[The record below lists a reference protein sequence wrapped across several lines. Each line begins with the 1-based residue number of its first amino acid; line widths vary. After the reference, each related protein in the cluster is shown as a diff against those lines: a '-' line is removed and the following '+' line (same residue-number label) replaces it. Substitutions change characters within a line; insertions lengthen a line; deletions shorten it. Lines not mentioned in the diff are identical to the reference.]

1 MAGGYD
7 VIVIGGG
14 LGGLIAAGL
23 VARAG
28 RKTLLIERNHDVGG
42 AASTYKVGGLVIEG
56 SLHETSDPRD
66 PIDPKHRVLTR
77 LGVLDEVDW
86 VPTGAIYEVRGGPVG
101 EPFVLPEGFAPAR
114 HALVERF
121 PSAAAGVR
129 SVLGEMERIATGL
142 GTLSRGRQ
150 AFRNPMEGLL
160 ALARLSPVVKSWRRS
175 VAERFDRGF
184 GDNEA
189 VKCAFAANLLI
200 ITMIP
205 ARCGGSFSPSRKAD
219 TWARAVATSGVA
231 PSA

>member
-42 AASTYKVGGLVIEG
+42 AATTYKAGGLVVEA
-56 SLHETSDPRD
+56 SLQETSDPRD
-66 PIDPKHRVLTR
+66 PIHHVLTR
-77 LGVLDEVDW
+77 LGVLDDIDW
-86 VPTGAIYEVRGGPVG
+86 IPTGAIYEVRGGLLG
-101 EPFVLPEGFAPAR
+101 EPFVLPEAFAPAR
-114 HALVERF
+114 HALLERF

-150 AFRNPMEGLL
+150 AFRNPMALL
-160 ALARLSPVVKSWRRS
+160 GSLRETPPFDLAVLRYVRPLDPAHRDWVQALLHVAVAEVDDAAHRPSPLWRANGRHAGRRRS
-175 VAERFDRGF
+175 TDGPRRLF
-184 GDNEA
+184 GD
-189 VKCAFAANLLI
+189 
-200 ITMIP
+200 
-205 ARCGGSFSPSRKAD
+205 
-219 TWARAVATSGVA
+219 
-231 PSA
+231 